1 MSFYD
6 RFVALCK
13 LKGVTKSKALEE
25 MGFAKSLAI
34 KWKNNPAASP
44 HANTIS
50 VIADYFGVP
59 IVKLDKFNSNPGNK
73 KPRILC
79 VFHLFS
85 WIRLSFL
92 NSPLKRFYSTNC
104 LRYCLRF
111 LTGLC

>member
-59 IVKLDKFNSNPGNK
+59 IDELMGRAELPTDELLIALSSRPDVRELAERALGSTPEE
-73 KPRILC
+73 
-79 VFHLFS
+79 VM
-85 WIRLSFL
+85 RLQ
-92 NSPLKRFYSTNC
+92 RVWEAMEQ
-104 LRYCLRF
+104 
-111 LTGLC
+111 